1 MQMEERKVEIKKL
14 VVPMTLEEL
23 KFIREVV
30 ADNYPGG
37 PPTFPFK
44 DAKSLIG
51 HHLKIIVDDNELI
64 DGEMVMDE

>member
-37 PPTFPFK
+37 PATFPFK

-51 HHLKIIVDDNELI
+51 HHLTIIVDDNELI